1 MKEVWKDVLG
11 FEEAYQ
17 VSNYGRIKRK
27 KRTDSNNRTHKERI
41 MSPSMY
47 SNGYMNVELRMNNK
61 KRRTS
66 EHRLVAEA
74 FIDNPLNLPQINH
87 KDENKANNHVSNL
100 EWCTAQYNIRYKD
113 GVKRRRATAILNSNA
128 VCKYSMEGEFI
139 EKFECA
145 TDAAI
150 SVNGSCTEIL
160 SCCHHR
166 AHSLSYKGYM
176 WRFLSECKCN
186 KIEPYEIKKSSLCR
200 KVGQYTL
207 DGDFIQYFYSVQ
219 KAAESVNARPSNIRR
234 CCLGKIKS
242 CMGFKWRFSD

>member
-1 MKEVWKDVLG
+1 MKEVWKDVIG

-17 VSNYGRIKRK
+17 VSNFGRIKRK

-66 EHRLVAEA
+66 VHRLVAEA

-176 WRFLSECKCN
+176 WRFLSECNCN
-186 KIEPYEIKKSSLCR
+186 KIEPYRIKKSSLCR
-200 KVGQYTL
+200 KVRQYTL

>member
-1 MKEVWKDVLG
+1 MKEVWKDVVG

-17 VSNYGRIKRK
+17 VSNFGRIKRK
-27 KRTDSNNRTHKERI
+27 ERTDSNNRTHKERI

-66 EHRLVAEA
+66 VHRLVAEA

-128 VCKYSMEGEFI
+128 VCKYSLEGEFI

-150 SVNGSCTEIL
+150 SVNGNCTEIL

-176 WRFLSECKCN
+176 WRFLSECNCN

-234 CCLGKIKS
+234 CCLGKTKS
-242 CMGFKWRFSD
+242 CMGFKWKFSD

>member
-1 MKEVWKDVLG
+1 MKEVWKDVHG

-17 VSNYGRIKRK
+17 VSNFGRIKRK
-27 KRTDSNNRTHKERI
+27 ERTDSNNRTHKERI

-66 EHRLVAEA
+66 VHRLVAEA

-128 VCKYSMEGEFI
+128 VCKYGMEGEFI

-176 WRFLSECKCN
+176 WRFLSECNCN
-186 KIEPYEIKKSSLCR
+186 KIEPYRIKKSSLCR
-200 KVGQYTL
+200 KAGQYTL

>member
-1 MKEVWKDVLG
+1 MKEVWKDVIG

-17 VSNYGRIKRK
+17 VSNFGRIKRK

-41 MSPSMY
+41 MSPSIY
-47 SNGYMNVELRMNNK
+47 SNGYLNVELRMNNK

-66 EHRLVAEA
+66 VHRLVAEA

-87 KDENKANNHVSNL
+87 EDENKANNHVSNI

-176 WRFLSECKCN
+176 WRFLSECNCN
-186 KIEPYEIKKSSLCR
+186 KIEPYKIKKSSLCR

>member
-1 MKEVWKDVLG
+1 MKEVWKDVHG

-17 VSNYGRIKRK
+17 VSNFGRIKRK
-27 KRTDSNNRTHKERI
+27 ERTDSNNRTHKERI

-47 SNGYMNVELRMNNK
+47 SNGYMNVELRMNIK

-66 EHRLVAEA
+66 VHRLVAEA

-176 WRFLSECKCN
+176 WRFLSECNCN
-186 KIEPYEIKKSSLCR
+186 KIEPYRIKKSSLCR
-200 KVGQYTL
+200 KVRQYTL

>member
-1 MKEVWKDVLG
+1 MKEVWKDVHG

-17 VSNYGRIKRK
+17 VSNFGRIKRK
-27 KRTDSNNRTHKERI
+27 ERTDSNNRTHKERI

-66 EHRLVAEA
+66 VHRLVAEA

-176 WRFLSECKCN
+176 WRFLSECNCN
-186 KIEPYEIKKSSLCR
+186 KIEPYRIKKSSLCR
-200 KVGQYTL
+200 KVGQNTL

>member
-1 MKEVWKDVLG
+1 MKEVWKDVIG

-17 VSNYGRIKRK
+17 VSNFGRIKRK
-27 KRTDSNNRTHKERI
+27 ERTDSNNRTHKERI

-66 EHRLVAEA
+66 VHRLVAEA

-113 GVKRRRATAILNSNA
+113 GVKRRRATAILNLNA

-176 WRFLSECKCN
+176 WRFLSECNCN
-186 KIEPYEIKKSSLCR
+186 KIEPYKIKKSSLCR

-207 DGDFIQYFYSVQ
+207 DGDSIQYFYSVQ

-234 CCLGKIKS
+234 CCLGKINS
-242 CMGFKWRFSD
+242 CMGFKWRFLD

>member
-1 MKEVWKDVLG
+1 MKEVWKDVIG

-17 VSNYGRIKRK
+17 VSNFGRIKRK

-41 MSPSMY
+41 MSPSIY
-47 SNGYMNVELRMNNK
+47 SNGYLNVELRMNNK

-66 EHRLVAEA
+66 VHRLVAEA

-87 KDENKANNHVSNL
+87 KDENKANNHVSNI

-176 WRFLSECKCN
+176 WRFLSECNCN
-186 KIEPYEIKKSSLCR
+186 KIEPYRIKKSSLCR
-200 KVGQYTL
+200 KVRQYTL

>member
-1 MKEVWKDVLG
+1 MKEVWKDVHG

-17 VSNYGRIKRK
+17 VSNFGRIKRK
-27 KRTDSNNRTHKERI
+27 ERTDSNNRTHKERI

-66 EHRLVAEA
+66 VHRLVAEA

-100 EWCTAQYNIRYKD
+100 EWCTAQYNIRYND
-113 GVKRRRATAILNSNA
+113 GVKRRRNTAILKSNV
-128 VCKYSMEGEFI
+128 VCKYNMKGEFI
-139 EKFECA
+139 EKFDCA

-150 SVNGSCTEIL
+150 SVNGKCSEIV

-166 AHSLSYKGYM
+166 PHSLSYKGYM
-176 WRFLSECKCN
+176 WRFLSECSCN
-186 KIEPYEIKKSSLCR
+186 KIEPYKIKRNYRCR

-219 KAAESVNARPSNIRR
+219 KAAEYTNATPSNIRR
-234 CCLGKIKS
+234 CCKGITKS
-242 CMGFKWRFSD
+242 CMGFKWRFPD